1 MLRAMGRV
9 VFHPSV
15 RAFEAE
21 RPGASLGGAILGT
34 FGIGAVT
41 GFAGGWINFLL
52 ANSSIADIIVLSI
65 ITPIRLIVALLA
77 SQAFL
82 YIAAR
87 ALGGR
92 GEFATQAYLSSL
104 VFAPLNAL
112 ALVLASI
119 PFAGAYLAVVV
130 LTYDVVATIP
140 ALRAAHGGRA
150 WRSWSLLLVL
160 PSAIAG
166 LIAWLAIS
174 TLSL

>member
-1 MLRAMGRV
+1 MLRAMTRV
-9 VFHPSV
+9 LFHPSV
-15 RAFEAE
+15 GAFEAE

-34 FGIGAVT
+34 FGIGLVT
-41 GFAGGWINFLL
+41 GLAGGWINFLL
-52 ANSSIADIIVLSI
+52 VSGSIADIVVLTI

-82 YIAAR
+82 HVAAR

-112 ALVLASI
+112 ALILASI
-119 PFAGAYLAVVV
+119 PFLGAYLAVAV
-130 LTYDVVATIP
+130 LAYDVAATVL

-150 WRSWSLLLVL
+150 WRAWSALLVL
-160 PSAIAG
+160 LSAIAG